1 MNSTAKNQKGFFDQ
15 LIEDAAKNARM
26 KAIVESSRDENGK
39 IDIAKATGISL
50 GLGNTSTSDIAR
62 LGAILGSEGAF
73 DDDDDD
79 L

>member
-1 MNSTAKNQKGFFDQ
+1 MAKNQKGFFDQ
-15 LIEDAAKNARM
+15 LIEDAAKNTRM

-50 GLGNTSTSDIAR
+50 GLGNTSDRDIAM

-73 DDDDDD
+73 DDDND